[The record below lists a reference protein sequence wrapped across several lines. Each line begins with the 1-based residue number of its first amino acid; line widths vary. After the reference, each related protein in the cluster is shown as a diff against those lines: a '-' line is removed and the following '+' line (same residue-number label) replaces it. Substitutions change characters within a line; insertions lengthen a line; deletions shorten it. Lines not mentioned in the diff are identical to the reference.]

1 MALAIMDKHDALY
14 FQRRADEARAA
25 CSHKGGG
32 RQSRI
37 AGHLALAY
45 TALARRKQAREEAE
59 LSD

>member
-1 MALAIMDKHDALY
+1 MTIMAKHDALY
-14 FQRRADEARAA
+14 FQKRADEARAA

-45 TALARRKQAREEAE
+45 GALARRKAAQEKSLTDA
-59 LSD
+59 

>member
-1 MALAIMDKHDALY
+1 MAQHDALY
-14 FQRRADEARAA
+14 FQKRADEARAA

-32 RQSRI
+32 RRARV

-45 TALARRKQAREEAE
+45 SALARRKQAKEQAK